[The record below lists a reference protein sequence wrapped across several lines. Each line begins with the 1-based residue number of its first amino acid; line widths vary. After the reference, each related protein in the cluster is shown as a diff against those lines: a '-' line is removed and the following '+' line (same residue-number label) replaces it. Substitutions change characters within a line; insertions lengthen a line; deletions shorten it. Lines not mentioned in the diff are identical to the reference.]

1 MTQLEIQAE
10 IERISDRIDALTQ
23 TRIDFIA
30 MKGSEIKGISLRNDA
45 VSVTVNPLVDGIY
58 NAVVDIFIDALEEK
72 INAEIVVSAAYLE
85 ELNNSLIIE

>member
-45 VSVTVNPLVDGIY
+45 VSVTVNPSVDGY
-58 NAVVDIFIDALEEK
+58 NTVVDIFIDALEEK